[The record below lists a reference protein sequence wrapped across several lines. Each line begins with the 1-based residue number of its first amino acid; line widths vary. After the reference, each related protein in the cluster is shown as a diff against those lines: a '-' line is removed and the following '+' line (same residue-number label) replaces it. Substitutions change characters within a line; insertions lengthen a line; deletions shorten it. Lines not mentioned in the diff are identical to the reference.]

1 MNECF
6 DQQEMINILMDA
18 GMEEEKIN
26 EFIKSIDNDYK
37 AKSRMILNDQRKVLL
52 LDLHSQ
58 EDKLDC
64 LDYLISKLKKLKII

>member
-1 MNECF
+1 MDECF
-6 DQQEMINILMDA
+6 NQQEMITTLMDT

-26 EFIKSIDNDYK
+26 EFIKSIDNGYK

-58 EDKLDC
+58 EDKLYC
-64 LDYLISKLKKLKII
+64 LDYLMNKLKKLKII